1 MRKKG
6 LTLSALQGAGLAMVV
21 LVIIIAVGAQIL
33 GTIRDT
39 QTSGSYEYNT
49 TTAGLDAMEEFGNWF
64 TIIVLVL
71 IAVVI
76 IALLIRGLGGMSGGV

>member
-6 LTLSALQGAGLAMVV
+6 MTLNALQSAGLSMVV
-21 LVIIIAVGAQIL
+21 LVFIIAVGAQIL

-39 QTSGSYEYNT
+39 QTENSTEFNT
-49 TTAGLDAMEEFGNWF
+49 TTAGLEAMDEFSNWF

>member
-6 LTLSALQGAGLAMVV
+6 MTLNALQGAGLSMVV

-33 GTIRDT
+33 GTIQDT
-39 QTSGSYEYNT
+39 QTENSTEFNT
-49 TTAGLDAMEEFGNWF
+49 TKAGLEAMDEFSNWF

>member
-1 MRKKG
+1 MKLKG
-6 LTLSALQGAGLAMVV
+6 LTLSNLQGAALAMVV
-21 LVIIIAVGAQIL
+21 LVIVIAVGAQIL

-39 QTSGSYEYNT
+39 QTANTVERNT
-49 TTAGLDAMEEFGNWF
+49 TEAGLDAMAEFGDWF

-76 IALLIRGLGGMSGGV
+76 IALLVRGLGGMTAGA